1 MSRIQGVV
9 TGQVTSVSDPDGQG
23 RVQVSLP
30 YLGGQN
36 QSYWAPLATMFAG
49 NGRGSWFMPVIGDEV
64 LIAFNQ
70 NDVAHPYV
78 IGSLWNGQ
86 DTPPSDDPNLR
97 VIRSVNGME
106 IRLYDPPVTGGDQG
120 YIRLQFARGDGVV
133 NIVEINNT
141 SDRHSQRRGDF
152 DSSAHGHN
160 QRSAGF
166 SGGRPD
172 LAEGGGRGSE
182 SKGTEGRAQIG

>member
-1 MSRIQGVV
+1 MRNKYAEATHLQERRVSRIQGVV
-9 TGQVTSVSDPDGQG
+9 TGQVTSVNDPDGQG

-36 QSYWAPLATMFAG
+36 QSYWAPLATMAAG
-49 NGRGSWFMPVIGDEV
+49 SGRGSWFMPVIGDEV

-86 DTPPSDDPNLR
+86 DPPPSNDPNLR

-106 IRLYDPPVTGGDQG
+106 IQMYDPPVTGGDQG

-133 NIVEINNT
+133 NVVEINNT
-141 SDRHSQRRGDF
+141 SIVIRSDAAISIQAPMVTINDRLV
-152 DSSAHGHN
+152 APV
-160 QRSAGF
+160 
-166 SGGRPD
+166 GGP
-172 LAEGGGRGSE
+172 
-182 SKGTEGRAQIG
+182 I